1 MLSGKYLQNSL
12 CYRFL
17 IQIGLKGKKAPKYY
31 NPTVAFEGLF
41 LNSVDVKRQKRIF
54 FFFGGRML

>member
-1 MLSGKYLQNSL
+1 MLSGKYLLQNSL

-17 IQIGLKGKKAPKYY
+17 IQIGLKGKKH

-41 LNSVDVKRQKRIF
+41 FNSVDV
-54 FFFGGRML
+54 